1 MKSLYLSIFTLALLV
16 SLISSKKPKS
26 KSNLDKFARLY
37 NPDKAAKD
45 CNNKAWRSC
54 YEIRNNK
61 CISWGWTPIAS
72 GCVVIFEKCNYKGTA
87 QIVCGD
93 LKRLIT
99 MNKKISSIKLGPKTS
114 LELFSKKLMKGT
126 RVLLK
131 FNEPCLKS
139 HRFSARAQSLRVSLD

>member
-37 NPDKAAKD
+37 NPDKAAQD
-45 CNNKAWRSC
+45 